1 MVNNIEYDIKKNQKP
16 SLTLPR
22 THFWTLMQLW
32 GTQNK
37 TRLFLNSIAC
47 IDYRIDV
54 VNGFKSHG
62 NHGTIIPFTRLRN
75 TESFSVSLNCQ
86 SNSSKL
92 HMQEALDGRLLDD
105 PQHIVNTASG
115 QPCLESY
122 SAFIP
127 GYLRHAIHYA
137 ALFSTRRNKW
147 HWICLSVTNVKGP
160 LRAGGCKS
168 ACSHFKLPRKGIKTA
183 TLRKR
188 RSSGAKKKAASR
200 WYAYPDGRVNERG
213 CFLWS

>member
-1 MVNNIEYDIKKNQKP
+1 M
-16 SLTLPR
+16 LPR

-75 TESFSVSLNCQ
+75 TESYRVSLNCQ

-115 QPCLESY
+115 QPCLESC

-137 ALFSTRRNKW
+137 ALFSHSPQQVALNLFVSDKCERAAQSRRMQK
-147 HWICLSVTNVKGP
+147 CLQP
-160 LRAGGCKS
+160 
-168 ACSHFKLPRKGIKTA
+168 F
-183 TLRKR
+183 
-188 RSSGAKKKAASR
+188 
-200 WYAYPDGRVNERG
+200 
-213 CFLWS
+213 